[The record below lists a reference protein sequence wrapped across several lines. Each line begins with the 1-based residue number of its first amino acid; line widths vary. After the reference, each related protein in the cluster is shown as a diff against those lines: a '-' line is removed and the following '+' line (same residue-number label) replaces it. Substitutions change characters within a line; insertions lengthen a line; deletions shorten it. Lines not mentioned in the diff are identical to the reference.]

1 MSAMRR
7 KLIAPVVVLALGV
20 VLGSSCTRSAEGQL
34 PTPAMISDVLPT
46 ITDMPGNWDESQRQV
61 FDVRGPENPS
71 IDPSV
76 WCPASSMVT
85 GNLVDLAGQSGADV
99 EMASKG
105 PAGTPRLMRL
115 QAWANDESE
124 AYFGDAREAAMICD
138 GEKVTAESGAV
149 EQYSVVEGRDIG
161 DESVSWL
168 QKTTPPPA
176 TQGEKMESVG
186 RTTIARF
193 GSIIMV
199 MQIGDVAF
207 TGSTEAMDEDEW
219 WSIVELAGKK
229 LDTLDKRV
237 HK

>member
-1 MSAMRR
+1 MSAMCR

-20 VLGSSCTRSAEGQL
+20 LLGTSCTRSAEGQL
-34 PTPAMISDVLPT
+34 PTPEMISDVLPT

-115 QAWANDESE
+115 
-124 AYFGDAREAAMICD
+124 
-138 GEKVTAESGAV
+138 
-149 EQYSVVEGRDIG
+149 
-161 DESVSWL
+161 
-168 QKTTPPPA
+168 
-176 TQGEKMESVG
+176 
-186 RTTIARF
+186 
-193 GSIIMV
+193 
-199 MQIGDVAF
+199 
-207 TGSTEAMDEDEW
+207 
-219 WSIVELAGKK
+219 
-229 LDTLDKRV
+229 
-237 HK
+237 